1 MKLDLKKDINK
12 DKVCRE
18 RKQHMLRLWSGN
30 PEHEQMKS
38 EKGRRQSWKVSVQ
51 TQYMT

>member
-1 MKLDLKKDINK
+1 MKMDLKKEVNK

-18 RKQHMLRLWSGN
+18 RKQHMPRLWSGSLG
-30 PEHEQMKS
+30 HEQMKS